1 MRILL
6 TSSASHVPPRGGST
20 RSNLAW
26 IEALAAGG
34 HACRVVG
41 GALSTDTPEKLA
53 QVRHELE
60 DQQIELASPENF
72 AVADPVKRAAVLKQ
86 QIHELQPDWVLVSSE
101 DIGQSLLR
109 AAHDAA
115 PGRVVYLA
123 HTPQFY
129 PFGPA
134 SWNPDREGADL
145 VANSAAIIA
154 IGNHTADYIHQHL
167 GRRAEVIHPPIYGR
181 GPYPEYGQ
189 FDGGFVTMINPC
201 AVKGMSIFLAL
212 AADLP
217 GCRFAALP
225 GWGTT
230 AEDRSALESRP
241 NVTLLRNCKSIDQV
255 LKDTRILLVP
265 SLWFE
270 GFGLVV
276 MEAMLR
282 GIPVVASDAG
292 GLVEAKLGTDFV
304 IPVRSIERYE
314 AAFDDQGLPRAVLP
328 EQDLAPWSAALRS
341 LLSDRELYLRESAAA
356 RDTATK
362 FVSALRPGQL
372 EEFLLALAPG
382 RPDMHALA
390 LHSEDALARLSP
402 EKRTLLLQRL
412 RARHAR

>member
-26 IEALAAGG
+26 LDALAAGG

-53 QVRHELE
+53 LVRHELE
-60 DQQIELASPENF
+60 DQQIELASPENY
-72 AVADPVKRAAVLKQ
+72 AVADPLKRAAVLKQ
-86 QIHELQPDWVLVSSE
+86 QIREFQPDWVLVSSE
-101 DIGQSLLR
+101 DIGQGLLR

-115 PGRVVYLA
+115 SGRVVYLA

-134 SWNPDREGADL
+134 SWNPDREGAKL
-145 VANSAAIIA
+145 VASSAAIIA
-154 IGNHTADYIHQHL
+154 IGNNTAEYIHQHL
-167 GRRAEVIHPPIYGR
+167 GRRADVIHPPIYGS
-181 GPYPEYGQ
+181 GPFAQHGQ
-189 FDGGFVTMINPC
+189 LDGGFVTMINPC
-201 AVKGMSIFLAL
+201 AVKGISIFLAL
-212 AADLP
+212 ASDLP

-225 GWGTT
+225 GWGTAT
-230 AEDRSALESRP
+230 EDRRALAERP

-255 LKDTRILLVP
+255 LRDTRILLVP

-276 MEAMLR
+276 VEAMLR

-328 EQDLAPWSAALRS
+328 KQDLAPWESALEALS
-341 LLSDRELYLRESAAA
+341 SDRDLYLRESNAA
-356 RDTATK
+356 REAAGK
-362 FVSALRPGQL
+362 FVTGLRPAQL
-372 EEFLLALAPG
+372 EEFLLALTPG
-382 RPDMHALA
+382 QSAGQ
-390 LHSEDALARLSP
+390 SEDPLADLSP
-402 EKRTLLLQRL
+402 AKRSLLLQRL
-412 RARHAR
+412 RARAP

>member
-26 IEALAAGG
+26 LEALAAGG

-60 DQQIELASPENF
+60 DQQIELASPENY

-86 QIHELQPDWVLVSSE
+86 QIHEFRPDWVLVSSE

-134 SWNPDREGADL
+134 SWNPDREGAEL
-145 VANSAAIIA
+145 VANSAAVIA

-167 GRRAEVIHPPIYGR
+167 GRRAEVIHPPIYGS
-181 GPYPEYGQ
+181 GPFAQYGHS
-189 FDGGFVTMINPC
+189 DGGFVTIINPC
-201 AVKGMSIFLAL
+201 AVKGISIFLAL

-217 GCRFAALP
+217 GSRFAALP

-230 AEDRSALESRP
+230 TEDRHTLDSLP
-241 NVTLLRNCKSIDQV
+241 NVTLLRNCKNIDQI
-255 LKDTRILLVP
+255 LKDMHILLVP

-276 MEAMLR
+276 VEAMLR

-292 GLVEAKLGTDFV
+292 GLVEAKLGTNFV

-328 EQDLAPWSAALRS
+328 EPDLAPWSAALRS
-341 LLSDRELYLRESAAA
+341 LLRDRKLYLRESAAV
-356 RDTATK
+356 RDAATK
-362 FVSALRPGQL
+362 FVSALRPSQL
-372 EEFLLALAPG
+372 EEFLLTLAPG
-382 RPDMHALA
+382 RSII
-390 LHSEDALARLSP
+390 HSEDALERLSP

-412 RARHAR
+412 RPRNAK

>member
-26 IEALAAGG
+26 LDALAAGG
-34 HACRVVG
+34 HTCRVVG

-60 DQQIELASPENF
+60 DQQIELASPENY

-86 QIHELQPDWVLVSSE
+86 QIHEFQPDWVLVSSE

-115 PGRVVYLA
+115 SGRVVYLA

-134 SWNPDREGADL
+134 SWNPDREGAEL
-145 VANSAAIIA
+145 VAGSAAIIA
-154 IGNHTADYIHQHL
+154 IGNHTADYIRQHL
-167 GRRAEVIHPPIYGR
+167 GRRAEVIHPPIYGN
-181 GPYPEYGQ
+181 GPFAQYGQ
-189 FDGGFVTMINPC
+189 PDGGFVTIVNPC
-201 AVKGMSIFLAL
+201 AVKGISIFLAL
-212 AADLP
+212 AADIP

-230 AEDRSALESRP
+230 AEDRRALAGCP

-276 MEAMLR
+276 VEAMLR

-304 IPVRSIERYE
+304 IPVHSIERYE

-328 EQDLAPWSAALRS
+328 PQDLAPWSAALGA
-341 LLSDRELYLRESAAA
+341 LLGDQALYRRESAAA
-356 RDTATK
+356 RHAATK
-362 FVSALRPGQL
+362 FVSALRLDRL
-372 EEFLLALAPG
+372 EEFLLSLAPG
-382 RPDMHALA
+382 RPVTRPA
-390 LHSEDALARLSP
+390 DALARLSP

-412 RARHAR
+412 RDRDTG

>member
-26 IEALAAGG
+26 LDALAAGG
-34 HACRVVG
+34 HTCRVVG
-41 GALSTDTPEKLA
+41 GALSTDTPEKLV
-53 QVRHELE
+53 QVRQELE
-60 DQQIELASPENF
+60 NQQIELASPENY
-72 AVADPVKRAAVLKQ
+72 AVADPAKRPVVLKQ
-86 QIHELQPDWVLVSSE
+86 QIQEFQPDWVLVSSE
-101 DIGQSLLR
+101 DIGQGLLR

-134 SWNPDREGADL
+134 SWNPDREGAEL
-145 VANSAAIIA
+145 VAGSTAIIA
-154 IGNHTADYIHQHL
+154 IGYQTADYIGRHL
-167 GRRAEVIHPPIYGR
+167 GCRASVIHPPIYGN
-181 GPYPEYGQ
+181 GPFAEYGQ
-189 FDGGFVTMINPC
+189 FDGGLVTLINPC
-201 AVKGMSIFLAL
+201 AVKGISIFLSL

-217 GCRFAALP
+217 DCRFAALP

-230 AEDRSALESRP
+230 VENRRALESRP
-241 NVTLLRNCKSIDQV
+241 NITLLRNCKSIDQV

-276 MEAMLR
+276 VEAMLR

-292 GLVEAKLGTDFV
+292 GLVEAKLGTGFV
-304 IPVRSIERYE
+304 IPVRPIQRYE
-314 AAFDDQGLPRAVLP
+314 STFDDQGLPRAVLP
-328 EQDLAPWSAALRS
+328 EQALAPWSAALRV
-341 LLSDRELYLRESAAA
+341 LLTDRELYLRESAAEREA
-356 RDTATK
+356 ATK
-362 FVSALRPGQL
+362 FVSALRPDQL
-372 EEFLLALAPG
+372 EEFLLALTPG
-382 RPDMHALA
+382 RPAA
-390 LHSEDALARLSP
+390 RSEDALERLSP

-412 RARHAR
+412 RTRNAR

>member
-26 IEALAAGG
+26 LDALAAGG
-34 HACRVVG
+34 HTCRVVG
-41 GALSTDTPEKLA
+41 GALSTDTPEKLT

-60 DQQIELASPENF
+60 DQQIELASSENY
-72 AVADPVKRAAVLKQ
+72 AVADPVKRAAALRQ
-86 QIHELQPDWVLVSSE
+86 QIREFQPDWVLVSSE
-101 DIGQSLLR
+101 DIGQGLLR
-109 AAHDAA
+109 AAHEAA
-115 PGRVVYLA
+115 SGRVVYLA

-145 VANSAAIIA
+145 VASSAAIVA
-154 IGNHTADYIHQHL
+154 IGHHTADYIHRHL
-167 GRRAEVIHPPIYGR
+167 GRRAEVIHPPIYGS
-181 GPYPEYGQ
+181 GPFADYGQ
-189 FDGGFVTMINPC
+189 VDGGFVTMINPC
-201 AVKGMSIFLAL
+201 AVKGSSIFLAL

-225 GWGTT
+225 GLGTT
-230 AEDRSALESRP
+230 AEDRRALAKQP
-241 NVTLLRNCKSIDQV
+241 NVTLLRNCKSIDHV
-255 LKDTRILLVP
+255 LQDTRILLVP

-276 MEAMLR
+276 VEAMLR
-282 GIPVVASDAG
+282 GIPVVASNAG

-304 IPVRSIERYE
+304 IPVRPIERYE

-328 EQDLAPWSAALRS
+328 QQDLAPWSAALRA
-341 LLSDRELYLRESAAA
+341 LLGDQALYQHAAAAA
-356 RDTATK
+356 RDAATK
-362 FVSALRPGQL
+362 FVSGLRPDLL

-382 RPDMHALA
+382 RPVMR
-390 LHSEDALARLSP
+390 SEDALARLSP

-412 RARHAR
+412 RARDAR

>member
-26 IEALAAGG
+26 IETLAAGG
-34 HACRVVG
+34 HTCRVVG

-53 QVRHELE
+53 LVRHELE
-60 DQQIELASPENF
+60 DQQIELASPENY

-86 QIHELQPDWVLVSSE
+86 QIHEFQPDWVLVSSE
-101 DIGQSLLR
+101 DIGQGLLR

-134 SWNPDREGADL
+134 TWNPDREGAEL
-145 VANSAAIIA
+145 IASSAAVIA
-154 IGNHTADYIHQHL
+154 IGNHTADYIHEHL
-167 GRRAEVIHPPIYGR
+167 GRRAEVIHPPIYGA
-181 GPYPEYGQ
+181 GPFAEYGQ
-189 FDGGFVTMINPC
+189 FDGGFVTIINPC
-201 AVKGMSIFLAL
+201 AVKGISIFLAL

-230 AEDRSALESRP
+230 AEDRHALEMRP
-241 NVTLLRNCKSIDQV
+241 NITLLRNCKSIDQV
-255 LKDTRILLVP
+255 FKDTRILLVP

-276 MEAMLR
+276 VEAMLR

-304 IPVRSIERYE
+304 IPVRSIEHYE

-341 LLSDRELYLRESAAA
+341 LLTDRELYLRESAAA
-356 RDTATK
+356 RGAATK
-362 FVSALRPGQL
+362 FVSGLRPAQL

-382 RPDMHALA
+382 GTAMR
-390 LHSEDALARLSP
+390 SEDALARLSP

-412 RARHAR
+412 RARGVR